1 VCDEQPDHVVLDG
14 RAGRAAQSRAIDSG
28 RAIGD
33 RRCVGASFESAGQSE
48 DTPSCSRH
56 PETRATATCERCLA
70 AICEIC
76 SVRADGTICIRCVR
90 DRRRARERR
99 VALICTGVIVAA
111 VATPLVYRAT
121 SAPAGEA
128 KQDTRVVKKSAT
140 VVEKA
145 AAPVMSEQTTELS
158 AAVDKEPCDRGKIVP
173 LCDSLLRDGEPR
185 LCLTRAEAF
194 FTRCGDYW
202 RLRWA
207 TYAAHKQLSEWEPA
221 IGDATGLVTQFP
233 DDRDYRI
240 WRGLA
245 YAEKG
250 DAQHEVA
257 DYEQALAIEPRLTD
271 LPFDLADAYRKL
283 GRPCDGIFPLEQLS
297 FYYPDRDAN
306 ARRRLRELYDD
317 PQCSD
322 RMGTGKATLRF
333 GTGARRVTSRVTLN
347 GTTAADLIVDTG
359 ASTVVLG
366 KQLATRLGLRYDQ
379 WPARRAATAAGIRD
393 VRIGHLDSVTV
404 QGVSARHVECAV
416 IDDLVGLEGLL
427 GLSFLARFEM
437 HADPSKGVLTL
448 VDRRAA
454 AQ

>member
-1 VCDEQPDHVVLDG
+1 M
-14 RAGRAAQSRAIDSG
+14 
-28 RAIGD
+28 
-33 RRCVGASFESAGQSE
+33 
-48 DTPSCSRH
+48 
-56 PETRATATCERCLA
+56 
-70 AICEIC
+70 
-76 SVRADGTICIRCVR
+76 
-90 DRRRARERR
+90 
-99 VALICTGVIVAA
+99 CTGVVVAGVAA
-111 VATPLVYRAT
+111 PLIYRAT
-121 SAPAGEA
+121 REPAGEA
-128 KQDTRVVKKSAT
+128 RPVTRVVEKSAS
-140 VVEKA
+140 VVEKP
-145 AAPVMSEQTTELS
+145 AAPTMSEETAGLS
-158 AAVDKEPCDRGKIVP
+158 AAVDKEPCDRAKIVP
-173 LCDSLLRDGEPR
+173 LCDALIHDGEPR
-185 LCLTRAEAF
+185 LCLTRAAAF

-221 IGDATGLVTQFP
+221 IAEATALVTQFP

-250 DAQHEVA
+250 DALHAVA
-257 DYEQALAIEPRLTD
+257 DYEQALAIEPQLGD
-271 LPFDLADAYRKL
+271 VPFNLADGYRKL

-333 GTGARRVTSRVTLN
+333 GSGARRVTSRVSLN
-347 GTTAADLIVDTG
+347 GTKEADLIVDTG

-366 KQLATRLGLRYDQ
+366 RPLATRLGLRYDQ

-393 VRIGHLDSVTV
+393 VRIGYLDSVTV

-416 IDDLVGLEGLL
+416 IDDLVGPPGLL
-427 GLSFLARFEM
+427 GLSFLSRFEM

-454 AQ
+454 AH

>member
-1 VCDEQPDHVVLDG
+1 MSNQDRVVLDG
-14 RAGRAAQSRAIDSG
+14 RAGGAIDSG
-28 RAIGD
+28 RAISD
-33 RRCVGASFESAGQSE
+33 RRWVGASFESAGQTE
-48 DTPSCSRH
+48 DVPSCSRH
-56 PETRATATCERCLA
+56 PGTRAIATCERCLA
-70 AICEIC
+70 AICEVC
-76 SVRADGTICIRCVR
+76 SVRVDGTICVRCVR

-99 VALICTGVIVAA
+99 VALMCTAVVVAGVAA
-111 VATPLVYRAT
+111 PFVYRAT
-121 SAPAGEA
+121 RAPAGEA
-128 KQDTRVVKKSAT
+128 KQGAPVVEKST
-140 VVEKA
+140 SVVEKA
-145 AAPVMSEQTTELS
+145 AAPVTSAQTAELS

-173 LCDSLLRDGEPR
+173 LCDSLIHDGEPR
-185 LCLTRAEAF
+185 LCLKRAEAF

-207 TYAAHKQLSEWEPA
+207 TYAAHRQLSEWEPA
-221 IGDATGLVTQFP
+221 IAEATALVTQFP

-250 DAQHEVA
+250 DALHAVA
-257 DYEQALAIEPRLTD
+257 DYEQALAIEPRLAD
-271 LPFDLADAYRKL
+271 VPFNVADAYRKL

-333 GTGARRVTSRVTLN
+333 GTGARHVTSRVTLN
-347 GTTAADLIVDTG
+347 GTTATDLIVDTG

-366 KQLATRLGLRYDQ
+366 RPLATRLGLRYDQ

-393 VRIGHLDSVTV
+393 VRIGYLDSVTV

-416 IDDLVGLEGLL
+416 IDDLVGPEGLL
-427 GLSFLARFEM
+427 GLSFLSRFEM

>member
-1 VCDEQPDHVVLDG
+1 M
-14 RAGRAAQSRAIDSG
+14 
-28 RAIGD
+28 
-33 RRCVGASFESAGQSE
+33 
-48 DTPSCSRH
+48 
-56 PETRATATCERCLA
+56 
-70 AICEIC
+70 
-76 SVRADGTICIRCVR
+76 
-90 DRRRARERR
+90 
-99 VALICTGVIVAA
+99 CTGVVVAGVAA
-111 VATPLVYRAT
+111 PLIYRAT
-121 SAPAGEA
+121 RTPAGEA
-128 KQDTRVVKKSAT
+128 QPRAR
-140 VVEKA
+140 VVEKSA
-145 AAPVMSEQTTELS
+145 SVAEKTTAPVMSEETTALS
-158 AAVDKEPCDRGKIVP
+158 AAIDKEPCDRAKIVP
-173 LCDSLLRDGEPR
+173 LCDSLIRDGEPR
-185 LCLTRAEAF
+185 LCLTRADAF

-207 TYAAHKQLSEWEPA
+207 TYAAHRQLSEWEPA
-221 IGDATGLVTQFP
+221 IAEATALVTQFP

-250 DAQHEVA
+250 DTLHAVA
-257 DYEQALAIEPRLTD
+257 DYEQALAIEPKLGD
-271 LPFDLADAYRKL
+271 VPFNLADGYRKL
-283 GRPCDGIFPLEQLS
+283 GRPCDGIFPLEQLA

-347 GTTAADLIVDTG
+347 GTASADLIVDTG

-366 KQLATRLGLRYDQ
+366 RPLAARLGLHYDQ
-379 WPARRAATAAGIRD
+379 WPARRATTAAGLRD
-393 VRIGHLDSVTV
+393 VRIGYLDSVTV

-416 IDDLVGLEGLL
+416 IEDLVGPEGLL

-448 VDRRAA
+448 VNRRAA